1 MAKKVIDLKANPP
14 KSIPN
19 LTKDAMF
26 HYVKNYGTKEDKVWY
41 VNLCNANTIEKKN
54 NLTNEMGEG
63 LDISKIRKEFAK
75 RFFPNLLEEKKTKS
89 KTKSYMD
96 LVNSLLED

>member
-26 HYVKNYGTKEDKVWY
+26 QYVKNYGTKDDKVWY